1 MTRLKS
7 LIASFL
13 PGLFLI
19 GYNIGTGSVTAM
31 SKAGANFGLS
41 LLWTVLASCVITYY
55 LIVLFS
61 RYTMVTGETAI
72 EGFRR
77 HIHPA
82 FAIVMVAMFSVI
94 IIAALMGVLGIIAD
108 ALAAWS
114 GTWRNGGIKP
124 TVWAVL
130 VAATLYVTIWFGDA
144 RFFTR
149 VLAVL
154 VSVMGGAFL
163 ITMCMKLPSLT
174 KIVQGLVP
182 QMPKEAV
189 GSDNSPM
196 VIVAGMV
203 GTTVSSFVF
212 IIRTGLVREA
222 GWTMDDVAIQRRD
235 ARVSAT
241 LMFVISAA
249 VMITAATTL
258 GAQGLKMNSVS
269 EMIPLMEPFAGRAAL
284 TVFVVG
290 IVAAGLSSHLPNLL
304 VIPWLILDFRGKSHD
319 TRTSGNRLL
328 LLGLSLVSIAGAV
341 FHLKPIFIMLLSQ
354 AALSVLLP
362 LTLAAII
369 YLTSRKSIMGKHRNR
384 LSDYGFLTLIM
395 LFSIY
400 MSILGIQGFIQDITH
415 TIK

>member
-1 MTRLKS
+1 MTKFKS
-7 LIASFL
+7 FITSLL

-82 FAIVMVAMFSVI
+82 FAIFMLAVFSVI
-94 IIAALMGVLGIIAD
+94 ILTALMGVLGIIAD

-114 GTWRNGGIKP
+114 ATWLDGGIHP
-124 TVWAVL
+124 AFWAIL
-130 VAATLYVTIWFGDA
+130 VASLLYIMLWFGDTP
-144 RFFTR
+144 FFTR

-154 VSVMGGAFL
+154 VSVMGLAFL
-163 ITMCMKLPSLT
+163 ITMLMKLPSLAT
-174 KIVQGLVP
+174 IAQGLVP
-182 QMPKEAV
+182 QIPKEAT

-212 IIRTGLVREA
+212 IIRTGLIREVK
-222 GWTMDDVAIQRRD
+222 WTMDDAKVQRRD

-241 LMFVISAA
+241 LMFIISAA

-258 GAQGLKMNSVS
+258 HSQGLKMNSVS
-269 EMIPLMEPFAGRAAL
+269 EMIPLMEPIAGRAAL
-284 TVFVVG
+284 MVFVIG

-304 VIPWLILDFRGKSHD
+304 VIPWLILDFQGKSHN
-319 TRTSGNRLL
+319 TKTSGNRLL
-328 LLGLSLVSIAGAV
+328 LLALSLVSIVGAV

-354 AALSVLLP
+354 AALSVVLP
-362 LTLAAII
+362 LTLTAII
-369 YLTSRKSIMGKHRNR
+369 YLTSSKALMGKHRNR
-384 LSDYGFLTLIM
+384 PSDYIILTLIM
-395 LFSIY
+395 LFAVYVSV
-400 MSILGIQGFIQDITH
+400 LGIQGLIADMAY
-415 TIK
+415 